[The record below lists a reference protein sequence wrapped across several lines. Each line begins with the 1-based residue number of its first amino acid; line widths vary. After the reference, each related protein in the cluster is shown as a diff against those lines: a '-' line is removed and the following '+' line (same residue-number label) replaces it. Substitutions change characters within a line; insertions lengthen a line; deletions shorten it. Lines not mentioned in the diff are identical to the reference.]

1 MRSLSLRCNGIL
13 TSSCS
18 AIVKPAHDEV
28 LDLSSGDEAEMYTLR
43 GYAYSG
49 GGRRINRVEI
59 TLDGGKTWTLAE
71 M

>member
-1 MRSLSLRCNGIL
+1 
-13 TSSCS
+13 
-18 AIVKPAHDEV
+18 
-28 LDLSSGDEAEMYTLR
+28 MYTLR

>member
-1 MRSLSLRCNGIL
+1 M
-13 TSSCS
+13 
-18 AIVKPAHDEV
+18 KPAHDEV